1 MSLLA
6 SVAIGGAVGAVLRH
20 AIYIVVGRAE
30 GFPYGT
36 LIVNVLGCFGIGVL
50 LYLIDQRQSLDI
62 QWRPILVTGLLG
74 SFRTFSTF
82 GYETIVLWSAGER
95 LSALTVVLSNVVFG
109 CAAVAFGWKLGS
121 NLP

>member
-50 LYLIDQRQSLDI
+50 LYLIDHRQ
-62 QWRPILVTGLLG
+62 
-74 SFRTFSTF
+74 
-82 GYETIVLWSAGER
+82 
-95 LSALTVVLSNVVFG
+95 
-109 CAAVAFGWKLGS
+109 
-121 NLP
+121 